1 MKQFIVDTF
10 TQEIF
15 KGNPAAVCILDS
27 KLPEEIMLK
36 IAQENNLSETAFA
49 IKNGDY
55 YDLRWF
61 TPKAE
66 IELCGHAALATSF
79 ILKNFYEPKANTFKF
94 KTLSGILSVSTQDNL
109 LSMDFPTIEIKEI
122 SQNPEFKKAIG
133 KNVSEAYL
141 GADLILV
148 LNNEEDIFNL
158 KPNQDQI
165 KELPGLCLHVTAK
178 SKKYDC
184 ITRTFAPKCNIV
196 EDPVC
201 GRAHAHLIQIWA
213 KKLNK
218 NNIHAYQ
225 ASSRGGEL
233 FCTYNQERTIISG
246 YATLYSSSD
255 LNL

>member
-66 IELCGHAALATSF
+66 IELCGHATLATSF

-148 LNNEEDIFNL
+148 LI
-158 KPNQDQI
+158 
-165 KELPGLCLHVTAK
+165 
-178 SKKYDC
+178 
-184 ITRTFAPKCNIV
+184 
-196 EDPVC
+196 
-201 GRAHAHLIQIWA
+201 
-213 KKLNK
+213 
-218 NNIHAYQ
+218 
-225 ASSRGGEL
+225 
-233 FCTYNQERTIISG
+233 
-246 YATLYSSSD
+246 
-255 LNL
+255 